1 MQVIGAVLSTLI
13 TIYIV
18 VMWGRLILDYVRLFA
33 RSWRPKGIVLVL
45 AETVYTLTDPP
56 IKAIRKV
63 VPPLRLGNVAID
75 LGWMIIMFALVI
87 LQNLVLFIR

>member
-1 MQVIGAVLSTLI
+1 MQVIGALLSIVI

-18 VMWGRLILDYVRLFA
+18 IMWGRLILDYVQLFA
-33 RSWRPKGIVLVL
+33 RQWRPRGFMLVV

-56 IKAIRKV
+56 IKAVRKV
-63 VPPLRLGNVAID
+63 IPPLRLGNIAID
-75 LGWMIIMFALVI
+75 LGWMIIMFALII